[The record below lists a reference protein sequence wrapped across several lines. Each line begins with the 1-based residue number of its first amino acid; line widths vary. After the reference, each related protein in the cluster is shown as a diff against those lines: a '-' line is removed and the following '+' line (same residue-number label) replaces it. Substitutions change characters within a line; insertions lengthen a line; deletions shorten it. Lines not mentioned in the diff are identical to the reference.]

1 MLDRDGWID
10 EPMSARL
17 RYFSSSSFHFF
28 LFFFL
33 SGRVDQMVD

>member
-10 EPMSARL
+10 GSTSARL
-17 RYFSSSSFHFF
+17 RYSSSSSFQFF